1 MEEVR
6 VHSPEEGRAEGHR
19 EGDMTYVLVHGA
31 WHSKSCWDETIS
43 YLERQGKSAIA
54 LDLPGHGAN
63 GKPGWGVSL
72 DAYAKAV
79 IDVAAKQ
86 GGPVHVVGHSMGGIV
101 ISAAAEARPDLFAS
115 LTYLNAFL
123 LEDGGA
129 LLKRAQ
135 SFEGSKLEAAI
146 KRPNLLRGFIR
157 LKEDMAP
164 GALYNCCTD
173 AARAKAVASLQP
185 QSLRPMTAKVKT
197 TAARWGS
204 VPRHYIFS
212 KQDLAVPY
220 TGQVEM
226 EAKLPCAGKVTLD
239 ADHSPFLSCPEQLA
253 DAISAVTTG

>member
-1 MEEVR
+1 
-6 VHSPEEGRAEGHR
+6 
-19 EGDMTYVLVHGA
+19 MTYLLVHGA
-31 WHSKSCWDETIS
+31 WHNRSCWDETIS
-43 YLERQGKSAIA
+43 LLERQGKTAVS

-72 DAYAKAV
+72 DAYAKTV
-79 IDVAAKQ
+79 TDAASTL
-86 GGPVHVVGHSMGGIV
+86 GGNVHVVGHSMGGIV
-101 ISAAAEARPDLFAS
+101 ISAAAEARPELFAS

-157 LKEDMAP
+157 LDEGLAP

-173 AARAKAVASLQP
+173 AVRAKAVAALQP

-197 TAARWGS
+197 TADRWGS
-204 VPRHYIFS
+204 IRRNYIFS

-220 TGQVEM
+220 SAQVEM
-226 EAKLPCAGKVTLD
+226 EAALPCVGKAELE
-239 ADHSPFLSCPEQLA
+239 ADHSPFLSYPDDLA
-253 DAISAVTTG
+253 DALVSVTAG